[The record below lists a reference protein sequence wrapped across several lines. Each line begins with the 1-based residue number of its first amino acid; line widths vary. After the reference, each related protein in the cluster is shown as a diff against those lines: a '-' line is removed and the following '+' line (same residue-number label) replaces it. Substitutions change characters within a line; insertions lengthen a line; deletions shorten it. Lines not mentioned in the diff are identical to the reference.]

1 MPRFWLPIRPPWRSN
16 REPEPR
22 GPAGVITTFADPA
35 GPSSTDE
42 LSDIVAGPDVIVGTG
57 GADTVNPGKGSDAA
71 LGGNGDDQLSGG
83 SGNDGLK
90 GGGGND
96 RLVGGTNRDT
106 CEGQTGVDIAHS
118 CEVITGVP

>member
-22 GPAGVITTFADPA
+22 GPAGD
-35 GPSSTDE
+35 
-42 LSDIVAGPDVIVGTG
+42 DVIG
-57 GADTVNPGKGSDAA
+57 GS
-71 LGGNGDDQLSGG
+71 NGDDQLSGG

-106 CEGQTGVDIAHS
+106 CEGQTGVDITHS